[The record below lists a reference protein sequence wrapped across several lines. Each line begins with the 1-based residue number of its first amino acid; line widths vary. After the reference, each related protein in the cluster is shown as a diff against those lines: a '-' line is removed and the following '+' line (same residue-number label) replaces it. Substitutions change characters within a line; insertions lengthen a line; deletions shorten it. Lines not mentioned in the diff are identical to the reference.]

1 MLKKIKNLAVF
12 SLFILSFVAYYPVA
26 AANLE
31 IKYSPQA
38 FSAPASLNFE
48 PLASATNLPWEW
60 QLLGPAYDYSF
71 STAGFYD
78 PSRPL
83 ELRLSYEAANSYY
96 KQIFIL
102 DQLSGAWR
110 PILSQDHPDERYVSA
125 LVTSTSGQVALLA
138 NPEILSIGQASWYK
152 YKNGLFAASPDFL
165 KGTVL
170 KVTNLDNGKS
180 VQVTVNDYGPDR
192 ARFPERAID
201 LDKVAFEKLASTG
214 AGIIRVKVEPIKAI
228 AASGLAKASQLQ
240 DQPSLTASSA
250 VIVAAD
256 SGRVLWGK
264 EADKAAP
271 LASLTKLVA
280 ATVFLETKTSLDKV
294 VSYKYQDEKYNYEYC
309 KPWES
314 ARLRVKE
321 GETMTVKDLLYSS
334 LVGSANNAVES
345 LVRASGLSRTA
356 FIARMNELTKGW
368 GATHTKFVEPT
379 GLSPDNVSS
388 PSDYAIIM
396 KEVMKDSLLAKISAT
411 TKYTFSTINTK
422 QPHTLRNTNQLLNT
436 SQYKITGSKTGY
448 LDEAGYCL
456 ATEVASEKGGLI
468 VINFGSKSKAD
479 NFADN
484 ERLIKYGLKLL
495 GN

>member
-240 DQPSLTASSA
+240 DQPSLT
-250 VIVAAD
+250 
-256 SGRVLWGK
+256 
-264 EADKAAP
+264 E
-271 LASLTKLVA
+271 
-280 ATVFLETKTSLDKV
+280 
-294 VSYKYQDEKYNYEYC
+294 
-309 KPWES
+309 
-314 ARLRVKE
+314 
-321 GETMTVKDLLYSS
+321 
-334 LVGSANNAVES
+334 
-345 LVRASGLSRTA
+345 
-356 FIARMNELTKGW
+356 
-368 GATHTKFVEPT
+368 
-379 GLSPDNVSS
+379 
-388 PSDYAIIM
+388 
-396 KEVMKDSLLAKISAT
+396 
-411 TKYTFSTINTK
+411 
-422 QPHTLRNTNQLLNT
+422 
-436 SQYKITGSKTGY
+436 
-448 LDEAGYCL
+448 
-456 ATEVASEKGGLI
+456 
-468 VINFGSKSKAD
+468 
-479 NFADN
+479 
-484 ERLIKYGLKLL
+484 
-495 GN
+495 